1 MGFLTKLD
9 YSNNRQIKQ
18 NIETNTHLSGGT
30 VFGVPFSQLPS
41 GIDTSSTGIS
51 ETYVYF
57 SSTFSG
63 NSGTTIYNWA
73 YPIMSIG
80 EGLLSAI
87 TPSNSALTQTVD
99 LYFSAN
105 TTTVIDGNTI
115 ALTYT
120 GVSYDINVT
129 GMTVDGSGNYSGSV
143 LTTIL
148 HVYSGNSLDYK
159 GRTIWVDVS
168 GITRT
173 NDLIINKS
181 PNIGYVWTCLDNEG
195 KGNWQSVSGGTS
207 LFSAGTGVYSIAT
220 INDSAQLAS
229 GGYSLSLGNA
239 TIASGDSSFAIG
251 KETTAG
257 GLYSFVNGYQSTAS
271 GSHSFANGY
280 QVNVSGSYSF
290 VNGIANIVDGDNSF
304 VHGQYSSTNGFDS
317 VIILG
322 GYITA
327 TQSTHTY
334 VNSLNIQTVGSGAF
348 VNDIRI
354 DGSGFLTT
362 NTSDE
367 RLKENIN
374 PISNSL
380 NKIKQMSGV
389 TYEWIDKVA
398 GGDRPR
404 YGFIAQQIESVD
416 TLLIFTGKTN
426 GYKGIHTDCII
437 PIIVEAIK
445 ELSSGNTSVNNVNI
459 NTQTIIAEDNNI
471 ELNYNGTHQTAIGG
485 GLVVLSGIDDGNDAE
500 LTLNKDGNWITNNS
514 FIPKELIIPNYTP
527 TSSSDENGNI
537 GSITI
542 DDNYLYI
549 KTNNNWRRI
558 NLERF

>member
-80 EGLLSAI
+80 VGLLSAI

-129 GMTVDGSGNYSGSV
+129 GMTVGGSGNYSGSV

-207 LFSAGTGVYSIAT
+207 LFSAGTGSYSIVT
-220 INDSAQLAS
+220 VNNGTQIAS
-229 GGYSLSLGNA
+229 GAYSLSFG
-239 TIASGDSSFAIG
+239 
-251 KETTAG
+251 
-257 GLYSFVNGYQSTAS
+257 VNTTAS
-271 GSHSFANGY
+271 GN
-280 QVNVSGSYSF
+280 
-290 VNGIANIVDGDNSF
+290 NSF
-304 VHGQYSSTNGFDS
+304 VYGNNSSDNSYNS

-322 GYITA
+322 DGITA
-327 TQSTHTY
+327 QQSNYTY
-334 VNSLNIQTVGSGAF
+334 VKGLNVEYVDSAAF
-348 VNDIRI
+348 INDIRI
-354 DGSGFLTT
+354 TANGFLTT
-362 NTSDE
+362 NTSDI
-367 RLKENIN
+367 RLKENIT
-374 PISNSL
+374 PIINSL
-380 NKIKQMSGV
+380 NKIKQISGV

-398 GGDRPR
+398 GGNKPR
-404 YGFIAQQIESVD
+404 YGFIAQQLELID
-416 TLLIFTGKTN
+416 PLLTFTNKKN
-426 GYKGIHTDCII
+426 DYKGIHTDCII

-445 ELSSGNTSVNNVNI
+445 ELSSGNTSVNNVSI

-485 GLVVLSGIDDGNDAE
+485 GLVVLNGIDDGKDAE
-500 LTLNKDGNWITNNS
+500 LILNKEGNWITNNS

-527 TSSSDENGNI
+527 TSSSDKNGNI
-537 GSITI
+537 GSITM

-558 NLERF
+558 NLELF